1 MDSMSLD
8 SSVATARKKSKSLR
22 ATIPEGIVVY
32 LGLEVGDK
40 LEWKMDMKGKDR
52 IAIVKKKKRN

>member
-1 MDSMSLD
+1 MSLD

-32 LGLEVGDK
+32 LGLKVGDR
-40 LEWKMDMKGKDR
+40 LEWTMDTKGRKR
-52 IAIVKKKKRN
+52 IVIVKKKEKW